1 MKRLEEF
8 ITEEEI
14 NEGLFD
20 WLKKLFQSGGRAAA
34 SSVANVF
41 KEKFPKWYEE
51 YKKIDAETDPKK
63 IQALLDGIDDN
74 DDIPEKN
81 KNAKKLAILND
92 VLSRTKSDEIKDFC
106 NKKIKEIKKED
117 PDSMKEYEADLK
129 AAAKE
134 KDKGEGEDKKGDGEE
149 EPQNPA
155 KELVEDPESKGDITT
170 IAKSLNAADFFKNI
184 VTRLE
189 KMFDESKKSL
199 HNYVMVVEG
208 KKSKAFMKA
217 LYSDKDSHMDANL
230 VLTTLLLAYQKII
243 TIAQDHKAQV
253 NQKTIGIFL
262 NALDNANSEPKEVIK
277 DTKSKKKKDDDKTS
291 EDNKKPA
298 TGDDKKEDTK
308 PAASDDATQNESL
321 FEAAN
326 PIELAATQSETKAKA
341 TAIAKTLDCV
351 TLVKSVE
358 KRMGNLWKDKN
369 APEEVAVLRA
379 LCKNKDTWAEASI
392 ALTTIALAYEKIKML
407 AQEHQGKNIKSD
419 IIKQFLDDFNNAK

>member
-20 WLKKLFQSGGRAAA
+20 WLKKLFKSGGRAAA
-34 SSVANVF
+34 SSVADVF
-41 KEKFPKWYEE
+41 KERFPKWYEE
-51 YKKIDAETDPKK
+51 YKKVDAETDPKK

-106 NKKIKEIKKED
+106 NEKIKEIKKED
-117 PDSMKEYEADLK
+117 PNSMKEYESDLK

-134 KDKGEGEDKKGDGEE
+134 NDKKGDDENGDGG

-155 KELVEDPESKGDITT
+155 RELVEDPESKGDITT
-170 IAKSLNAADFFKNI
+170 IAKSLNAVDFFKNI
-184 VTRLE
+184 ATRLE
-189 KMFDESKKSL
+189 KMFEESKKSL
-199 HNYVMVVEG
+199 YNYVMVVEG

-243 TIAQDHKAQV
+243 TIAQDNKTQV
-253 NQKTIGIFL
+253 NQKTIGVFL
-262 NALDNANSEPKEVIK
+262 NALDNANSEPKEEIK
-277 DTKSKKKKDDDKTS
+277 DTKSKKKKGDDKTS
-291 EDNKKPA
+291 EDKKPA
-298 TGDDKKEDTK
+298 AG
-308 PAASDDATQNESL
+308 DDATQNESL

-351 TLVKSVE
+351 NLIKSVE

-369 APEEVAVLRA
+369 APEEVAVLRT
-379 LCKNKDTWAEASI
+379 LCKNKDTWAESSL

>member
-8 ITEEEI
+8 IKEEEI

-20 WLKKLFQSGGRAAA
+20 WLKKLFKSGGRAAA
-34 SSVANVF
+34 SSVADIF

-51 YKKIDAETDPKK
+51 YKKVDAETDPKK

-92 VLSRTKSDEIKDFC
+92 ILSRTKSDEIKDFC
-106 NKKIKEIKKED
+106 NDKIKEIKKED

-129 AAAKE
+129 AAAKG
-134 KDKGEGEDKKGDGEE
+134 KDKDEDENGDGDGE

-170 IAKSLNAADFFKNI
+170 IAKSLNAVDFFKNI
-184 VTRLE
+184 AARLE
-189 KMFDESKKSL
+189 KMFNESKKSL
-199 HNYVMVVEG
+199 YNYVMVVEG

-243 TIAQDHKAQV
+243 TIAQDNKAQV
-253 NQKTIGIFL
+253 NQKTIGVFL

-291 EDNKKPA
+291 EDKKPA
-298 TGDDKKEDTK
+298 AG
-308 PAASDDATQNESL
+308 DDATQNESL

-351 TLVKSVE
+351 NLIKSVE

-369 APEEVAVLRA
+369 APEEVAVLRT
-379 LCKNKDTWAEASI
+379 LCKNKDTWAESSL

-419 IIKQFLDDFNNAK
+419 IIKQFLDDFTSAK

>member
-20 WLKKLFQSGGRAAA
+20 WLKKLFKSGGRAAA
-34 SSVANVF
+34 SSVADVF
-41 KEKFPKWYEE
+41 KERFPKWYEE
-51 YKKIDAETDPKK
+51 YKKVDAETDPKK

-106 NKKIKEIKKED
+106 NEKIKEIKKED
-117 PDSMKEYEADLK
+117 PNSMKEYESDLK

-134 KDKGEGEDKKGDGEE
+134 NDKKGDDENGDSE
-149 EPQNPA
+149 EPKNPA

-184 VTRLE
+184 VARLE
-189 KMFDESKKSL
+189 KMFNESKKSL

-208 KKSKAFMKA
+208 KTSKAFMKA

-262 NALDNANSEPKEVIK
+262 NALDKANSEPKEVIK
-277 DTKSKKKKDDDKTS
+277 NTKGKKKKDDDKTS

-298 TGDDKKEDTK
+298 TSDNKKEDAK
-308 PAASDDATQNESL
+308 PAAGDDATQNESL

-358 KRMGNLWKDKN
+358 KRMENLWKDKN

-379 LCKNKDTWAEASI
+379 LCKNKDTWAESSL

-407 AQEHQGKNIKSD
+407 AQEHQGKNIKGD